1 MGWGGN
7 RNMDINRSKRMTRE
21 ISMIPLINL
30 VFLLLIFF
38 LVAGTIEKFD
48 VIPVEIPVADNGKIL
63 DEGHLVIVI
72 GQYNEILLNDELVV
86 ADELKRRVETA
97 LANNPRKIISLKADS
112 RLEASKMVAIMDLL
126 RLAGGTNLS
135 IVTQSLS

>member
-1 MGWGGN
+1 MEL
-7 RNMDINRSKRMTRE
+7 DRSKRMTRE

-48 VIPVEIPVADNGKIL
+48 IIAVDLPVADNGKIL
-63 DEGHLVIVI
+63 DEGHIVIVL
-72 GQYNEILLNDELVV
+72 GQYNEILLNDELVSI
-86 ADELKRRVETA
+86 DELRTNITA
-97 LANNPRKIISLKADS
+97 LLANNSRKIISLKADS

-126 RLAGGTNLS
+126 RVAGGQNIS
-135 IVTQSLS
+135 IITQSLI

>member
-1 MGWGGN
+1 
-7 RNMDINRSKRMTRE
+7 MDINRSKRMTRE

>member
-1 MGWGGN
+1 MGPL
-7 RNMDINRSKRMTRE
+7 MEINRSKRMTRE
-21 ISMIPLINL
+21 VSMIPLINL

-48 VIPVEIPVADNGKIL
+48 IIEVDIPVADSGKVL
-63 DEGHLVIVI
+63 DEGHIVIVL
-72 GQYNEILLNDELVV
+72 GQYNEILLNDELVDI
-86 ADELKRRVETA
+86 DELRRSVTEQ

-126 RLAGGTNLS
+126 RLAGGQNIS
-135 IVTQSLS
+135 IITQSLT

>member
-1 MGWGGN
+1 ME
-7 RNMDINRSKRMTRE
+7 INRSKRMTRE

-38 LVAGTIEKFD
+38 LVAGTIEKFEI
-48 VIPVEIPVADNGKIL
+48 IPVDVPVADSGKVL
-63 DEGHLVIVI
+63 DQGHIVIVI
-72 GQYNEILLNDELVV
+72 GQYNEILLNDELVSIE
-86 ADELKRRVETA
+86 ELEEQVTKL
-97 LANNPRKIISLKADS
+97 LANNPRKIVSLKADS

-126 RLAGGTNLS
+126 RVAGGTNLS

>member
-1 MGWGGN
+1 
-7 RNMDINRSKRMTRE
+7 MDIQRSKRMTRE

-48 VIPVEIPVADNGKIL
+48 IIAVEIPVADSGKVL
-63 DEGHLVIVI
+63 DEGHIVIVL
-72 GQYNEILLNDELVV
+72 GQYNEILLNDELVSV
-86 ADELKRRVETA
+86 DELRQHVAA
-97 LANNPRKIISLKADS
+97 LLEHNPRKVISLKADA

-126 RLAGGTNLS
+126 RLAGGSNLS

>member
-1 MGWGGN
+1 ME
-7 RNMDINRSKRMTRE
+7 INRAKRMTRE
-21 ISMIPLINL
+21 VSMIPLINL

-38 LVAGTIEKFD
+38 LVAGTIEKFE
-48 VIPVEIPVADNGKIL
+48 VIPVDVPVADSGKVL
-63 DEGHLVIVI
+63 DQGHIVIVI
-72 GQYNEILLNDELVV
+72 GQYNEILLNDELVDI
-86 ADELKRRVETA
+86 DELRASVTQL

-126 RLAGGTNLS
+126 RVAGGTNLS

>member
-1 MGWGGN
+1 ME
-7 RNMDINRSKRMTRE
+7 INRSKRMIKE

-48 VIPVEIPVADNGKIL
+48 IIAVDIPVADSGKIL
-63 DEGHLVIVI
+63 DEGHIVIVL
-72 GQYNEILLNDELVV
+72 GQYNEIILNDELVSV
-86 ADELKRRVETA
+86 DELRTQVTNMLE
-97 LANNPRKIISLKADS
+97 NNPRKVISLKADS

-126 RLAGGTNLS
+126 RVAGGSNLS
-135 IVTQSLS
+135 ITTQSLS

>member
-1 MGWGGN
+1 ME
-7 RNMDINRSKRMTRE
+7 INRSKRMTRE

-48 VIPVEIPVADNGKIL
+48 IIPVEIPVADSGKIL
-63 DEGHLVIVI
+63 DEGHIVIVL
-72 GQYNEILLNDELVV
+72 GQYNEILLNDELVSV
-86 ADELKRRVETA
+86 DELRTRVET
-97 LANNPRKIISLKADS
+97 LLENNPRKVISLKADA

-126 RLAGGTNLS
+126 RIAGGVNLS

>member
-1 MGWGGN
+1 
-7 RNMDINRSKRMTRE
+7 MDPDLNRSKRMTKE

-48 VIPVEIPVADNGKIL
+48 IIAVDIPVADNGRPL
-63 DEGHLVIVI
+63 DAGQINIVI
-72 GQYNEILLNDELVV
+72 GQYNEILLNDELVTIEQLR
-86 ADELKRRVETA
+86 DRVKA
-97 LANNPRKIISLKADS
+97 SLSSNPHKIISLKSDS

-126 RLAGGTNLS
+126 RIAGGRNLS
-135 IVTQSLS
+135 IITQSLD